1 VGKLGAATVS
11 PGELLGHAAGE
22 RHLAKLHTAAELEP
36 ILASLRAAGGAWCL
50 PTAVSTCCTW
60 GIFNFLKPRVRSAIA
75 WLWAINS
82 DESVRRVRGAPRP
95 LLPEAERAALLASLN
110 FVDYV
115 VVFGESSPEPLLR
128 RLRPDVLVKGGGL
141 RLEEDGWPRDRRGG
155 GGRGARASDV
165 WRPLGQQ
172 LLDQWAKALGGGAA
186 KSRAARTKSALPA
199 RARAARARKAWH
211 EFEPREIL
219 PREELA
225 PRVAQWRAEGKRVG
239 LTNGVFDLLH
249 AGHVEYL
256 EAARAICDILI
267 VSINTDASA
276 RELKGQGRPFNSL
289 DDRALTLAA
298 LACVDWVTFHPEQ
311 RMRERSNSCA
321 RPTTSRAAT
330 IRPNADLAR
339 CGRALRR
346 RGADSAAAAGDFH
359 DRDRRT
365 DSGGSRRASRAL
377 CGARGAR
384 RTRPAVFLDRDG
396 TLNEEV
402 YYLRAAS
409 EIRMIAGAGSALAAL
424 RAAGF
429 LIVSVTNQA
438 GIGMGYITEKEFLRC
453 NSELCRQMAAEGGA
467 IDRFYY
473 SPYSIAENSPCRKP
487 GTGMMIWRWRKCELT
502 ARAAGLLAI
511 AQATSNADA
520 APGCARFLWNG
531 IAAFGDPCDP
541 EPDFR
546 CPSIREAPELSW
558 RITPRLP

>member
-1 VGKLGAATVS
+1 M
-11 PGELLGHAAGE
+11 
-22 RHLAKLHTAAELEP
+22 
-36 ILASLRAAGGAWCL
+36 
-50 PTAVSTCCTW
+50 
-60 GIFNFLKPRVRSAIA
+60 
-75 WLWAINS
+75 
-82 DESVRRVRGAPRP
+82 
-95 LLPEAERAALLASLN
+95 
-110 FVDYV
+110 
-115 VVFGESSPEPLLR
+115 SS
-128 RLRPDVLVKGGGL
+128 
-141 RLEEDGWPRDRRGG
+141 
-155 GGRGARASDV
+155 
-165 WRPLGQQ
+165 
-172 LLDQWAKALGGGAA
+172 
-186 KSRAARTKSALPA
+186 SREK
-199 RARAARARKAWH
+199 
-211 EFEPREIL
+211 IL

-311 RMRERSNSCA
+311 RMRETLELL
-321 RPTTSRAAT
+321 RPTYYIKGGDYSPERLTSRDVVERYGGEARILPLRPGISTTEIVERILAVRAA
-330 IRPNADLAR
+330 PPAR
-339 CGRALRR
+339 YVERA
-346 RGADSAAAAGDFH
+346 APAAP
-359 DRDRRT
+359 
-365 DSGGSRRASRAL
+365 
-377 CGARGAR
+377 
-384 RTRPAVFLDRDG
+384 RPAVFLDRDG

-487 GTGMMIWRWRKCELT
+487 GTGMIDLAVEEMRIDR
-502 ARAAGLLAI
+502 ARSWIVGDRASDIECGRRAGLRTVLVE
-511 AQATSNADA
+511 TGSL
-520 APGCARFLWNG
+520 RS
-531 IAAFGDPCDP
+531 GDPCDP

-546 CPSIREAPELSW
+546 CPSIREAAGIILANHSAASVNQPAGA
-558 RITPRLP
+558 